1 MKMRKEHYLLKVLTP
16 LHIGAGQGL
25 GHVDLPIVREAHTN
39 FPYIPGT
46 SLKGA
51 LRNLEINQ
59 VARARREK
67 PSQLEAK
74 LTDKDKFDPKDR
86 DILRLAK
93 IFGTAGEVAEGNKK
107 LAEEGIEVGMG
118 KVLFSDA
125 FIVLFP
131 VKSAKGIF
139 SLSTCP
145 YVINRFFELLGIDQ
159 RVEDVPEGKVKVLN
173 INGHKNL
180 IEDKKDN
187 NKYKLLLEEF
197 VFEAEES
204 EELKKFVELV
214 GAFVGEENK
223 RRIVCV
229 NDTDFTDF
237 VSNYTEVRTH
247 IKINLDTGTV
257 EDGAFWTEEY
267 VPAESVFA
275 FSLVFLEDLEEISEE
290 INYSREKMK
299 ISYSPPPT
307 FHLGGDITTGKGFV
321 KVQKLEV

>member
-1 MKMRKEHYLLKVLTP
+1 MRKEHYLLKVLTP

-59 VARARREK
+59 VARARGEK
-67 PSQLEAK
+67 PSQVEER
-74 LTDKDKFDPKDR
+74 LTKNKFDQKEE

-93 IFGTAGEVAEGNKK
+93 IFGVAGEG
-107 LAEEGIEVGMG
+107 AEEGKEVGAG

-139 SLSTCP
+139 SLTTCP

-159 RVEDVPEGKVKVLN
+159 RVKDVPEGKVKVLN
-173 INGHKNL
+173 TNGHKNL
-180 IEDKKDN
+180 IKDN
-187 NKYKLLLEEF
+187 NKHKLLLEEF

-214 GAFVGEENK
+214 GVFVGEENK
-223 RRIVCV
+223 QRIVCV
-229 NDTDFTDF
+229 NDTDFKDF
-237 VSNYTEVRTH
+237 VSNYTEVQTH
-247 IKINLDTGTV
+247 IKIDLNTGTV
-257 EDGAFWTEEY
+257 KEGALWTEEY

-275 FSLVFLEDLEEISEE
+275 FSLVFLEELDFT
-290 INYSREKMK
+290 
-299 ISYSPPPT
+299 PPTT

-321 KVQKLEV
+321 KVQRLEV

>member
-1 MKMRKEHYLLKVLTP
+1 MRKEYYLLKVLTP

-51 LRNLEINQ
+51 LRNWEINQ
-59 VARARREK
+59 LARERGEK
-67 PSQLEAK
+67 PSQLEEK
-74 LTDKDKFDPKDR
+74 LTDKDKFDPEDR
-86 DILRLAK
+86 DIVRLAK
-93 IFGTAGEVAEGNKK
+93 IFGTAGEVAEQDKEALEKGKEIG
-107 LAEEGIEVGMG
+107 AG

-125 FIVLFP
+125 YIVLFP

-139 SLSTCP
+139 SLTTCP

-159 RVEDVPEGKVKVLN
+159 RVEDVPEGKVKVLST
-173 INGHKNL
+173 NGHKNL
-180 IEDKKDN
+180 IKDNKDN

-214 GAFVGEENK
+214 GTFVGEEK
-223 RRIVCV
+223 KQRIVCV
-229 NDTDFTDF
+229 NDTDFMDF

-257 EDGAFWTEEY
+257 EEGALWTEEY

-275 FSLVFLEDLEEISEE
+275 FSLVFLEEVDFSLD
-290 INYSREKMK
+290 
-299 ISYSPPPT
+299 PDFHL

>member
-1 MKMRKEHYLLKVLTP
+1 
-16 LHIGAGQGL
+16 
-25 GHVDLPIVREAHTN
+25 
-39 FPYIPGT
+39 
-46 SLKGA
+46 
-51 LRNLEINQ
+51 
-59 VARARREK
+59 
-67 PSQLEAK
+67 
-74 LTDKDKFDPKDR
+74 
-86 DILRLAK
+86 
-93 IFGTAGEVAEGNKK
+93 
-107 LAEEGIEVGMG
+107 MG

-139 SLSTCP
+139 SLTTCP

-159 RVEDVPEGKVKVLN
+159 RVKDVPEGKVKVVSTKD
-173 INGHKNL
+173 HRNL
-180 IEDKKDN
+180 IN
-187 NKYKLLLEEF
+187 NKLLLEEF

-257 EDGAFWTEEY
+257 KEGALWTEEY

-275 FSLVFLEDLEEISEE
+275 FSLVFLENIDFSLCS
-290 INYSREKMK
+290 
-299 ISYSPPPT
+299 T
-307 FHLGGDITTGKGFV
+307 FHVFHLGGDITTGKGFV

>member
-1 MKMRKEHYLLKVLTP
+1 MMRKEHYLLKVLTP

-59 VARARREK
+59 VARVRGEK
-67 PSQLEAK
+67 PSQVEER
-74 LTDKDKFDPKDR
+74 LTKNKFDQKEE

-93 IFGTAGEVAEGNKK
+93 IFGVAGEG
-107 LAEEGIEVGMG
+107 AEEDKEVGAG

-139 SLSTCP
+139 SLTTCP
-145 YVINRFFELLGIDQ
+145 YAINRFFELLGIDQ
-159 RVEDVPEGKVKVLN
+159 RVKDVPEGKAKVLSTKD
-173 INGHKNL
+173 HKNL
-180 IEDKKDN
+180 IN
-187 NKYKLLLEEF
+187 NKLLLEEF
-197 VFEAEES
+197 VFEVEES

-214 GAFVGEENK
+214 GVFVGEEK
-223 RRIVCV
+223 KQRIVCV
-229 NDTDFTDF
+229 NDTDFMDF
-237 VSNYTEVRTH
+237 VSNYTEVQTH

-257 EDGAFWTEEY
+257 KEGALWTEEY

-275 FSLVFLEDLEEISEE
+275 FSLVFLEEISF
-290 INYSREKMK
+290 
-299 ISYSPPPT
+299 SPPTT

-321 KVQKLEV
+321 KVQRLEV

>member
-1 MKMRKEHYLLKVLTP
+1 MMRKEHYLLKVLTP

-59 VARARREK
+59 VARARGEK
-67 PSQLEAK
+67 PSQVEERLKSDQKEE
-74 LTDKDKFDPKDR
+74 

-93 IFGTAGEVAEGNKK
+93 IFGVAGEG
-107 LAEEGIEVGMG
+107 AEEGKEVGAG

-131 VKSAKGIF
+131 AKSAKGIF
-139 SLSTCP
+139 SLTTCP
-145 YVINRFFELLGIDQ
+145 YAINRFFELLGVDQ
-159 RVEDVPEGKVKVLN
+159 RVKDVPEGKVKVLSTKD
-173 INGHKNL
+173 HKNL
-180 IEDKKDN
+180 IN
-187 NKYKLLLEEF
+187 NNKLLLEEF

-214 GAFVGEENK
+214 GTFVGEENK

-229 NDTDFTDF
+229 NDTDFKDF
-237 VSNYTEVRTH
+237 VSNYTEVQTH
-247 IKINLDTGTV
+247 IKIDLDTGTV
-257 EDGAFWTEEY
+257 KEGALWTEEY
-267 VPAESVFA
+267 VPAESIFA
-275 FSLVFLEDLEEISEE
+275 FSLVFLEDLDFT
-290 INYSREKMK
+290 
-299 ISYSPPPT
+299 PPTT

-321 KVQKLEV
+321 KVQRLEV

>member
-1 MKMRKEHYLLKVLTP
+1 MMRKEYYLLKVLTP

-59 VARARREK
+59 VARARGEK
-67 PSQLEAK
+67 PSQVEER
-74 LTDKDKFDPKDR
+74 LTKNKFDQKEE

-93 IFGTAGEVAEGNKK
+93 IFGVAGEG
-107 LAEEGIEVGMG
+107 AEEGKEVGSG

-139 SLSTCP
+139 SLTTCP

-159 RVEDVPEGKVKVLN
+159 RVKDVPEGKVKVLN
-173 INGHKNL
+173 TNGHKNL
-180 IEDKKDN
+180 IKDN
-187 NKYKLLLEEF
+187 NKHKLLLEEF

-214 GAFVGEENK
+214 GVFVGEENK
-223 RRIVCV
+223 QRIVCV
-229 NDTDFTDF
+229 NDTDFMDF
-237 VSNYTEVRTH
+237 VSNYTEVQTH

-257 EDGAFWTEEY
+257 EEGALWTEEY

-275 FSLVFLEDLEEISEE
+275 FSLVFLEELDFT
-290 INYSREKMK
+290 
-299 ISYSPPPT
+299 PPT
-307 FHLGGDITTGKGFV
+307 NFHLGGDITTGKGFV
-321 KVQKLEV
+321 KVQRLEV

>member
-1 MKMRKEHYLLKVLTP
+1 MRKEHYLLKVLTP

-51 LRNLEINQ
+51 LRNWEINQ
-59 VARARREK
+59 VARVKGEK
-67 PSQLEAK
+67 PSQVEK
-74 LTDKDKFDPKDR
+74 RLTDKNKFDQKEE

-93 IFGTAGEVAEGNKK
+93 IFGVAGEG
-107 LAEEGIEVGMG
+107 AEEGKEVGAG

-131 VKSAKGIF
+131 VKSAKGVF
-139 SLSTCP
+139 SLTTCP

-159 RVEDVPEGKVKVLN
+159 RVKDVPEGKVKVLN
-173 INGHKNL
+173 TNGHKNL
-180 IEDKKDN
+180 ISN
-187 NKYKLLLEEF
+187 KLLLEEF

-214 GAFVGEENK
+214 GTFVGEEKK

-229 NDTDFTDF
+229 NDTDFMDF
-237 VSNYTEVRTH
+237 VSNYTEVQTH
-247 IKINLDTGTV
+247 IKIDLDTGTV
-257 EDGAFWTEEY
+257 KEGALWTEEY

-275 FSLVFLEDLEEISEE
+275 FSFVFLEELDFT
-290 INYSREKMK
+290 
-299 ISYSPPPT
+299 PPTT

-321 KVQKLEV
+321 KVQRLEV

>member
-1 MKMRKEHYLLKVLTP
+1 MMRKEHYLLKVLTP

-59 VARARREK
+59 VARARGER
-67 PSQLEAK
+67 PSQVEERLKSDQKEE
-74 LTDKDKFDPKDR
+74 

-93 IFGTAGEVAEGNKK
+93 IFGVAGEG
-107 LAEEGIEVGMG
+107 AEEGKEVGAG

-131 VKSAKGIF
+131 AKSAKGIF
-139 SLSTCP
+139 SLTTCP
-145 YVINRFFELLGIDQ
+145 YAINRFFELLGIDQ
-159 RVEDVPEGKVKVLN
+159 RVKDVPEGKVKVPSTKD
-173 INGHKNL
+173 HKNL
-180 IEDKKDN
+180 IN
-187 NKYKLLLEEF
+187 NNKLLLEEF

-214 GAFVGEENK
+214 GTFVGEENK

-229 NDTDFTDF
+229 NDTDFKDF
-237 VSNYTEVRTH
+237 VSNYTEVQTH
-247 IKINLDTGTV
+247 IKIDLNTGTV
-257 EDGAFWTEEY
+257 KEGALWTEEY

-275 FSLVFLEDLEEISEE
+275 FSLVFLEDLDFT
-290 INYSREKMK
+290 
-299 ISYSPPPT
+299 PPTT

-321 KVQKLEV
+321 KVQRLEV

>member
-1 MKMRKEHYLLKVLTP
+1 MRKEHYLLKVLTP

-39 FPYIPGT
+39 FPYLPGT

-59 VARARREK
+59 VARARGER
-67 PSQLEAK
+67 PSQVEERLKSDQKEE
-74 LTDKDKFDPKDR
+74 

-93 IFGTAGEVAEGNKK
+93 IFGVAGEG
-107 LAEEGIEVGMG
+107 AEEGKEVGAG

-131 VKSAKGIF
+131 AKSAKGIF
-139 SLSTCP
+139 SLTTCP
-145 YVINRFFELLGIDQ
+145 YAINRFFELLGVEQ
-159 RVEDVPEGKVKVLN
+159 RVKDVPEGKVKVPSTKD
-173 INGHKNL
+173 HKNL
-180 IEDKKDN
+180 IN
-187 NKYKLLLEEF
+187 NNKLLLEEF

-214 GAFVGEENK
+214 GTFVGEENK

-229 NDTDFTDF
+229 NDTDFKDF
-237 VSNYTEVRTH
+237 VSNYTEVQTH
-247 IKINLDTGTV
+247 IKIDLDTGTV
-257 EDGAFWTEEY
+257 KEGALWTEEY
-267 VPAESVFA
+267 VPAESIFA
-275 FSLVFLEDLEEISEE
+275 FSLVFLEDLDFT
-290 INYSREKMK
+290 
-299 ISYSPPPT
+299 PPIT

-321 KVQKLEV
+321 KVQRLEV

>member
-1 MKMRKEHYLLKVLTP
+1 MMRKEYYLLKVLTP

-51 LRNLEINQ
+51 LRNWEINR
-59 VARARREK
+59 VVRERKRGEK
-67 PSQLEAK
+67 PSQLEEK
-74 LTDKDKFDPKDR
+74 LTDKDKFDPEDR
-86 DILRLAK
+86 DIVRLAK
-93 IFGTAGEVAEGNKK
+93 IFGTAGEVAEQDKK
-107 LAEEGIEVGMG
+107 AVEEGKEVGAG

-139 SLSTCP
+139 SLTTCP
-145 YVINRFFELLGIDQ
+145 YVINRFFELLGIEQ
-159 RVEDVPEGKVKVLN
+159 RVNEVPEGKVKVLSTKDQE
-173 INGHKNL
+173 HKNL
-180 IEDKKDN
+180 IN
-187 NKYKLLLEEF
+187 NKLLLEEF

-214 GAFVGEENK
+214 GVFVGEENK

-229 NDTDFTDF
+229 NDTDFMDF

-257 EDGAFWTEEY
+257 EKEKGALWTEEY

-275 FSLVFLEDLEEISEE
+275 FSLVFLEEEISFT
-290 INYSREKMK
+290 
-299 ISYSPPPT
+299 PPPT

>member
-1 MKMRKEHYLLKVLTP
+1 MMRKEHYLLKVLTP

-51 LRNLEINQ
+51 LRNFEINR
-59 VARARREK
+59 VVRERERGEK

-139 SLSTCP
+139 SLTTCP

-187 NKYKLLLEEF
+187 NKHKLLLEEF

-229 NDTDFTDF
+229 NDTDFMDF

-257 EDGAFWTEEY
+257 KEGALWTEEY

-275 FSLVFLEDLEEISEE
+275 FNLVFLENIDFSLCS
-290 INYSREKMK
+290 
-299 ISYSPPPT
+299 T
-307 FHLGGDITTGKGFV
+307 FHVFHLGGDITTGKGFV

>member
-1 MKMRKEHYLLKVLTP
+1 MRKEHYLLKVLTP

-59 VARARREK
+59 VARARGEK
-67 PSQLEAK
+67 PSQVEER
-74 LTDKDKFDPKDR
+74 LTKNKFDQKEE

-93 IFGTAGEVAEGNKK
+93 IFGVAGEG
-107 LAEEGIEVGMG
+107 AEEGREVGAG

-131 VKSAKGIF
+131 VKSAKGVF
-139 SLSTCP
+139 SLTTCP

-159 RVEDVPEGKVKVLN
+159 RVKDVPEGKAKVLSTKD
-173 INGHKNL
+173 HKNL
-180 IEDKKDN
+180 IN
-187 NKYKLLLEEF
+187 NKLLLEEF

-204 EELKKFVELV
+204 EELRKFVELV
-214 GAFVGEENK
+214 GAFAGEENK

-229 NDTDFTDF
+229 NDTDFMDF
-237 VSNYTEVRTH
+237 VSNYTEVQTH
-247 IKINLDTGTV
+247 IKIDLDTGTV
-257 EDGAFWTEEY
+257 KEGALWTEEY

-275 FSLVFLEDLEEISEE
+275 FSLVFLEELDFT
-290 INYSREKMK
+290 
-299 ISYSPPPT
+299 PPTT

-321 KVQKLEV
+321 KVQRLEV

>member
-1 MKMRKEHYLLKVLTP
+1 MRKEYYLLKVLTP

-39 FPYIPGT
+39 FPYVPGT

-51 LRNLEINQ
+51 LRNLEIKK
-59 VARARREK
+59 VAEKREEK
-67 PSQLEAK
+67 PSQLEEK
-74 LTDKDKFDPKDR
+74 LTDKDKFDPKEE

-93 IFGTAGEVAEGNKK
+93 IFGTVGEVAERDKEALEKGK
-107 LAEEGIEVGMG
+107 EVGAG

-131 VKSAKGIF
+131 VKSAKGVF
-139 SLSTCP
+139 SLTTCP

-180 IEDKKDN
+180 IKDN
-187 NKYKLLLEEF
+187 NEYKLLLEEF

-214 GAFVGEENK
+214 GTFVGEEK
-223 RRIVCV
+223 KQRIVCV
-229 NDTDFTDF
+229 NDTDFMDF

-257 EDGAFWTEEY
+257 DRGALWTEEY
-267 VPAESVFA
+267 VPAESIFA
-275 FSLVFLEDLEEISEE
+275 FSLVFLEEEISFT
-290 INYSREKMK
+290 
-299 ISYSPPPT
+299 PPTT

>member
-1 MKMRKEHYLLKVLTP
+1 MMRKEHYLLKVLTP

-51 LRNLEINQ
+51 LRNLEIKK
-59 VARARREK
+59 VAEKREEK
-67 PSQLEAK
+67 PSQLEEK
-74 LTDKDKFDPKDR
+74 LTDKDKFDPEDI

-93 IFGTAGEVAEGNKK
+93 IFGTAGEVAERDKEALEKGK
-107 LAEEGIEVGMG
+107 EVGAG

-139 SLSTCP
+139 SLTTCP

-159 RVEDVPEGKVKVLN
+159 RMEDVPEGKVKVLN
-173 INGHKNL
+173 TNGHKNL
-180 IEDKKDN
+180 IN
-187 NKYKLLLEEF
+187 NNKLLLEEF

-214 GAFVGEENK
+214 GTFVEEKNK
-223 RRIVCV
+223 PRIVCV
-229 NDTDFTDF
+229 NDTDFMDF

-257 EDGAFWTEEY
+257 EERALWTEEY
-267 VPAESVFA
+267 VPAEAVFA
-275 FSLVFLEDLEEISEE
+275 FSLVFLEEINEE
-290 INYSREKMK
+290 INYSREK

>member
-1 MKMRKEHYLLKVLTP
+1 MMRKEYYLLKVLTP
-16 LHIGAGQGL
+16 LHIGVGQGP

-59 VARARREK
+59 VARARGEK
-67 PSQLEAK
+67 PSQVEER
-74 LTDKDKFDPKDR
+74 LTKNKFDQKEE

-93 IFGTAGEVAEGNKK
+93 IFGVAGEG
-107 LAEEGIEVGMG
+107 AEEGKEVGAG

-125 FIVLFP
+125 SIVLFP

-139 SLSTCP
+139 SLTTCP
-145 YVINRFFELLGIDQ
+145 YAINRFFELLGVEQ
-159 RVEDVPEGKVKVLN
+159 RVKDVPEGKVKVLSTKD
-173 INGHKNL
+173 HRNL
-180 IEDKKDN
+180 IN
-187 NKYKLLLEEF
+187 NKLLLEEF
-197 VFEAEES
+197 VFDVEEY

-214 GAFVGEENK
+214 GVFVGEENK

-229 NDTDFTDF
+229 NDTDFMDF
-237 VSNYTEVRTH
+237 VSNYTEVQTH
-247 IKINLDTGTV
+247 IKIDLDTGTA
-257 EDGAFWTEEY
+257 DRGALWTEEY
-267 VPAESVFA
+267 VPAESIFA
-275 FSLVFLEDLEEISEE
+275 FSLVFLEEIDFT
-290 INYSREKMK
+290 
-299 ISYSPPPT
+299 PPTT

>member
-1 MKMRKEHYLLKVLTP
+1 MMRKEYYLLKVLTP

-59 VARARREK
+59 VAKARGEK
-67 PSQLEAK
+67 PSQVEER
-74 LTDKDKFDPKDR
+74 LTKNKFDQKEE

-93 IFGTAGEVAEGNKK
+93 IFGIAGEG
-107 LAEEGIEVGMG
+107 AEEGKEVGAG

-139 SLSTCP
+139 SLTTCP
-145 YVINRFFELLGIDQ
+145 YVINRFFERLGIDQ
-159 RVEDVPEGKVKVLN
+159 RVKDVPEGKVKVLSTKD
-173 INGHKNL
+173 HKNL
-180 IEDKKDN
+180 IN
-187 NKYKLLLEEF
+187 NKLLLEEF

-214 GAFVGEENK
+214 GVFVGEENK

-229 NDTDFTDF
+229 NDTDFMDF
-237 VSNYTEVRTH
+237 VSNYTEVQTH
-247 IKINLDTGTV
+247 IKIDLDTGTV
-257 EDGAFWTEEY
+257 KEGALWTEEY

-275 FSLVFLEDLEEISEE
+275 FSLVFLEEVDFT
-290 INYSREKMK
+290 
-299 ISYSPPPT
+299 PPTT

>member
-1 MKMRKEHYLLKVLTP
+1 MMRKEHYLLKVLTP

-59 VARARREK
+59 VARERGEK
-67 PSQLEAK
+67 PSQVEER
-74 LTDKDKFDPKDR
+74 LTRNKFDQKEE

-93 IFGTAGEVAEGNKK
+93 IFGVAGEG
-107 LAEEGIEVGMG
+107 AEEGKEVGAG

-139 SLSTCP
+139 SLTTCP

-159 RVEDVPEGKVKVLN
+159 RVKDVPEGKIKVLSTKD
-173 INGHKNL
+173 HRNL
-180 IEDKKDN
+180 IN
-187 NKYKLLLEEF
+187 NKLLLEEF

-214 GAFVGEENK
+214 GVFVGEENK

-229 NDTDFTDF
+229 NDTDFMDF
-237 VSNYTEVRTH
+237 VSNYTEVQTH
-247 IKINLDTGTV
+247 IKIDLDTGTV
-257 EDGAFWTEEY
+257 KEGALWTEEY

-275 FSLVFLEDLEEISEE
+275 FSLVFLEELDFT
-290 INYSREKMK
+290 
-299 ISYSPPPT
+299 PPTT

-321 KVQKLEV
+321 KVQRLEV

>member
-1 MKMRKEHYLLKVLTP
+1 MMRKEYYLLKVLTP

-59 VARARREK
+59 VARARGER
-67 PSQLEAK
+67 PSQVEERLKSDQKEE
-74 LTDKDKFDPKDR
+74 

-93 IFGTAGEVAEGNKK
+93 IFGVAGEG
-107 LAEEGIEVGMG
+107 AEEGKEVGAG

-139 SLSTCP
+139 SLTTCP
-145 YVINRFFELLGIDQ
+145 YAINRFFELLGVEQ
-159 RVEDVPEGKVKVLN
+159 RVKDVPEGKVKVLSTKD
-173 INGHKNL
+173 HKNL
-180 IEDKKDN
+180 IN
-187 NKYKLLLEEF
+187 NNKLLLEEF

-214 GAFVGEENK
+214 GTFVGEENK

-229 NDTDFTDF
+229 NDTDFKDF
-237 VSNYTEVRTH
+237 VSNYTEVQTH
-247 IKINLDTGTV
+247 IKIDLDTGTV
-257 EDGAFWTEEY
+257 KEGALWTEEY

-275 FSLVFLEDLEEISEE
+275 FSLVFLEEIDFT
-290 INYSREKMK
+290 
-299 ISYSPPPT
+299 PPTT

-321 KVQKLEV
+321 KVQRLEV

>member
-1 MKMRKEHYLLKVLTP
+1 MMRKEYYLLKVLTP

-59 VARARREK
+59 VARARGEK
-67 PSQLEAK
+67 PSQVEER
-74 LTDKDKFDPKDR
+74 LTKNKFDQKEE

-93 IFGTAGEVAEGNKK
+93 IFGVAGEG
-107 LAEEGIEVGMG
+107 AEEGKEVGAG

-131 VKSAKGIF
+131 VKSAKGVF
-139 SLSTCP
+139 SLTTCP

-159 RVEDVPEGKVKVLN
+159 RVKDVPEGKVKVLSTKD
-173 INGHKNL
+173 HRNL
-180 IEDKKDN
+180 ISN
-187 NKYKLLLEEF
+187 KLLLEEF

-204 EELKKFVELV
+204 EELKKFVEIV
-214 GAFVGEENK
+214 GTFVGENHK
-223 RRIVCV
+223 QRIVCV
-229 NDTDFTDF
+229 NDTDFMDF
-237 VSNYTEVRTH
+237 VSNYTEVQTH
-247 IKINLDTGTV
+247 IKIDLDTGTV
-257 EDGAFWTEEY
+257 KEGALWTEEY
-267 VPAESVFA
+267 VPAESIFA
-275 FSLVFLEDLEEISEE
+275 FSLVFLEDLDFT
-290 INYSREKMK
+290 
-299 ISYSPPPT
+299 PPTT

-321 KVQKLEV
+321 KVQRLEV

>member
-1 MKMRKEHYLLKVLTP
+1 V
-16 LHIGAGQGL
+16 
-25 GHVDLPIVREAHTN
+25 
-39 FPYIPGT
+39 
-46 SLKGA
+46 
-51 LRNLEINQ
+51 
-59 VARARREK
+59 EK
-67 PSQLEAK
+67 R
-74 LTDKDKFDPKDR
+74 LTDKDKFDPEDI

-93 IFGTAGEVAEGNKK
+93 IFGTAGEVAERDKEALEKGK
-107 LAEEGIEVGMG
+107 EVGAG
-118 KVLFSDA
+118 KVLFLDA

-139 SLSTCP
+139 SLTTCP

-173 INGHKNL
+173 TNGHKNL
-180 IEDKKDN
+180 IN
-187 NKYKLLLEEF
+187 NHKLLLEEF

-214 GAFVGEENK
+214 GTFVGEEK
-223 RRIVCV
+223 KQRIVCV
-229 NDTDFTDF
+229 NDTDFMDF

-257 EDGAFWTEEY
+257 DRGALWTEEY

-275 FSLVFLEDLEEISEE
+275 FSLVFLENIDFSLD
-290 INYSREKMK
+290 
-299 ISYSPPPT
+299 PDFLL